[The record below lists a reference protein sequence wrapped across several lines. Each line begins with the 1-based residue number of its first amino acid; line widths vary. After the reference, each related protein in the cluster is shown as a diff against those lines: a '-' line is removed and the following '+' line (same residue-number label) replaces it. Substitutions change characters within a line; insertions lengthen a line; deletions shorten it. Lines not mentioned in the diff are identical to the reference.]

1 MKRLLAA
8 LAALLMAAIP
18 VKAAAS
24 ISINEPGP
32 YAAFETVTLDVT
44 AGKLRGYEY
53 PVVII
58 RCHSAATG
66 DIVWTYFRRWD
77 GGGIPNESGPEPVVL
92 GGDPN
97 NTSIVW
103 NSVGGDA
110 DCTVL
115 LYAYGGLSHPNP
127 RLIATGP
134 TIHVTRP

>member
-1 MKRLLAA
+1 MRALLAA
-8 LAALLMAAIP
+8 LAALLFSVMP

-24 ISINEPGP
+24 IAVNEPGP
-32 YAAFETVTLDVT
+32 YAAFDTITLTVDP
-44 AGKLRGYEY
+44 GKLKGYEY

-58 RCHSAATG
+58 RCYGSSG
-66 DIVWTYFRRWD
+66 LVWTYFRRWD
-77 GGGIPNESGPEPVVL
+77 DGGLSAESGPEPVVL

-110 DCTVL
+110 DCTVF
-115 LYAYGGLSHPNP
+115 LYAYGGLAHPNP
-127 RLIATGP
+127 RLLATGP